1 MLLAAVVEQT
11 FFPEQTF
18 AWDRLF
24 FSVQTFAWH
33 WLSFPEQTLAWH
45 WLLELDNWFLLG
57 AANLWRIPGIFALW
71 FAVRCVAQTACDRA
85 GVGEKGK

>member
-1 MLLAAVVEQT
+1 MQGSAGELVLA
-11 FFPEQTF
+11 
-18 AWDRLF
+18 
-24 FSVQTFAWH
+24 
-33 WLSFPEQTLAWH
+33 LSKRQWFTLAEHLVLPLPEQTLAWH
-45 WLLELDNWFLLG
+45 WLFELDNWFLLG